1 MTNFTSRKIFNFLG
15 FSIILGVLIYNFYIA
30 EITKYDAYGDAA
42 EFVSLGVSLAK
53 IQKYGHLNY
62 EKNGG
67 LLKAF
72 QNDRIGNENYPFRG
86 HSTWRP
92 PAWPFI
98 IAGIF
103 LIFGY
108 NLTYLIL
115 FKFLIHIIGIYFF
128 HKSLRLIKLQKLF
141 CLFGALLYGVSPVW
155 QLYSRVFLSEPIT
168 FFVITIWIYLLIKYL
183 VTGKD
188 FLLQSILSGILI
200 LSHPYFI
207 FLPCSVWLF
216 LFISKKLK
224 FKNLVWAS
232 FICGMIVGSWTIR
245 NAALLKTNDLVI
257 TTSSGAVMA
266 KGWNK
271 EVITRH
277 TNTKGDLANEGL
289 VLETFPYQKKHRDEA
304 QMKKLYTEATLHFI
318 KENPDLI
325 IPITMKKLRS
335 AFNPIPET
343 SKPGILETG
352 RWIFQTI
359 SLLAI
364 VYILIF
370 SKNKLI
376 KSLTLGL
383 VLSTIAITVVT
394 YSGFRFRVPQAA
406 LELLIIM
413 YALFDIFK
421 RFNLLTSLKII
432 TTYK

>member
-1 MTNFTSRKIFNFLG
+1 MMDFASFRMLKIFGIFLI
-15 FSIILGVLIYNFYIA
+15 SGVLLYNFYIA
-30 EITKYDAYGDAA
+30 ETTKYDAYGDAA
-42 EFVSLGVSLAK
+42 EYVSLGVSLAK
-53 IQKYGHLNY
+53 VQKYGHLNF
-62 EKNGG
+62 EKAGG
-67 LLKAF
+67 VIIAL
-72 QNDRIGNENYPFRG
+72 QNDCIKNFNYPFRG

-92 PAWPFI
+92 PVWPFI

-108 NLTYLIL
+108 KLSYLVV
-115 FKFLIHIIGIYFF
+115 FKFLIHIIGIYYF
-128 HKSLRLIKLQKLF
+128 HASLKLIKIHKLF
-141 CLFGALLYGVSPVW
+141 CLIGAILYGISPVW

-168 FFVITIWIYLLIKYL
+168 FFIMTLWMYFLIKYL
-183 VTGKD
+183 VDGKG
-188 FLLQSILSGILI
+188 FLLQAFLSGILI
-200 LSHPYFI
+200 LSHPYYI
-207 FLPCSVWLF
+207 FLPFAIWLI
-216 LFISKKLK
+216 LFFNKKLE
-224 FKNLVWAS
+224 FRSLILTSLV
-232 FICGMIVGSWTIR
+232 CGFIVGSWVLR
-245 NAALLKTNDLVI
+245 NSVVLETSELVL

-266 KGWNK
+266 KGWN
-271 EVITRH
+271 EDVISKH

-289 VLETFPYQKKHRDEA
+289 VLESFSYERKPRNEV

-364 VYILIF
+364 VYILII